1 MGIKDFGIGV
11 AEQASK
17 QGKGRTGNATAMLCM
32 LPCCDNWEV

>member
-17 QGKGRTGNATAMLCM
+17 GREGKDRECNGHVMHVALLR
-32 LPCCDNWEV
+32 